1 VDVLNTILLWIHLM
15 GLALGGAAAFGIP
28 VVGSRMQSAA
38 PEMRPTLMGIMQGLA
53 KVGRAGIG
61 LLIIS
66 GPLMIWLK
74 YGGVGEVSFWFWIKM
89 VLVILLIAG
98 VIYSGML
105 AKRIAGG
112 DMSAAKL
119 APRVGMANTTVLV
132 LIVLTAVLTFG

>member
-1 VDVLNTILLWIHLM
+1 MDVINTILLWLHFM

-38 PEMRPTLMGIMQGLA
+38 PETRPLLMNIMKGLA
-53 KVGRAGIG
+53 QVGRAGIG
-61 LLIIS
+61 LLIIT

-74 YGGVGEVSFWFWIKM
+74 YGGVGGISAWFWIKM
-89 VLVILLIAG
+89 VLVLLLIAG

-105 AKRIAGG
+105 GKRIEGG

-119 APRVGMANTTVLV
+119 APRVGMANATLLI
-132 LIVLTAVLTFG
+132 LIVLSAAITFG